1 MGDRQRCLSVTYD
14 EGLRSYKAIAFIR
27 SLIFYLEL
35 GATSQP
41 NVLSK
46 QKTFRY
52 ISENSGENLWI
63 K

>member
-1 MGDRQRCLSVTYD
+1 MGDRQRCLPVTYD

-35 GATSQP
+35 GAISQP

-46 QKTFRY
+46 QKSLGKSLEIQVKIY
-52 ISENSGENLWI
+52 G
-63 K
+63 

>member
-1 MGDRQRCLSVTYD
+1 MGDRQRCLPVTYD

-35 GATSQP
+35 GAISQR

-46 QKTFRY
+46 QKPLGKSLEIQVKIY
-52 ISENSGENLWI
+52 G
-63 K
+63 